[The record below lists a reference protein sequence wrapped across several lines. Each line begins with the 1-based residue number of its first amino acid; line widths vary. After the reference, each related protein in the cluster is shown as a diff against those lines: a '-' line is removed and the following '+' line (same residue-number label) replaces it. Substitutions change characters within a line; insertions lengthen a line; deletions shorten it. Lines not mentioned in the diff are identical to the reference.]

1 MAFVD
6 NGFRYHTKFD
16 GFSNIPLGSF
26 QHAGD
31 NTLSLIRN
39 LAEAPEIDDLEEQSL
54 GKVTFFDV
62 FGLFLVSYNNTINIV
77 INVLVAALSILTCVK
92 AFRDF
97 ELGKNNI
104 KDENF
109 MG

>member
-16 GFSNIPLGSF
+16 GFSNIPLGSY

-31 NTLSLIRN
+31 NTLSLVRN
-39 LAEAPEIDDLEEQSL
+39 LAEAPEIDDLEAQSM
-54 GKVTFFDV
+54 GKVIFFDV
-62 FGLFLVSYNNTINIV
+62 FGLFLISYNNIISIV
-77 INVLVAALSILTCVK
+77 INVLVAALSIFAFVK

-97 ELGKNNI
+97 ELG
-104 KDENF
+104 
-109 MG
+109 G